1 MHSQH
6 VLRKPIFGLLN
17 KPNLLPVISRDH
29 AHKKESLALSKER
42 NQPALEASGDLVGL
56 LRNKQN
62 LLKNTAENI
71 SPFAENITLLDSP
84 IFSMPNPYDFV
95 TVRPSEKNFKLS
107 GWQEVL
113 GNVTQQLIAGEDN
126 AAPESDR
133 SKVGNT
139 DTSPAAPVKKKKHG

>member
-71 SPFAENITLLDSP
+71 SPFAENISLLDSP

-107 GWQEVL
+107 GFPSTNIL
-113 GNVTQQLIAGEDN
+113 YNLLMIN
-126 AAPESDR
+126 AKAYSSSNEAEFAYPGQS
-133 SKVGNT
+133 S
-139 DTSPAAPVKKKKHG
+139 